1 MSFCS
6 SISTPQSLSL
16 LSKTKPIINGGDY
29 KLGSRFRA
37 SADVPDFLSADWYA
51 KFLSLSQSFF
61 FLVELSYLIP
71 FKLCFWGGLIMMD
84 TLQA

>member
-51 KFLSLSQSFF
+51 KFLPLSLKVFF
-61 FLVELSYLIP
+61 FFFVELSYLIP
-71 FKLCFWGGLIMMD
+71 FKLFFWGV
-84 TLQA
+84 

>member
-51 KFLSLSQSFF
+51 KFLSLSLSQSFF
-61 FLVELSYLIP
+61 FLLNYHI
-71 FKLCFWGGLIMMD
+71 
-84 TLQA
+84 